1 MDKVKKV
8 RNREIRISDLALEL
22 GLTKGTISR
31 ALNGYEDISKKT
43 RLRVI
48 EAANKYGYVPSTP
61 ARRLA
66 LGLSETIGIVLPKIS
81 SQPVNTF
88 VSEFINSISS
98 NLNKYGY
105 DLLVHTNES
114 DAFEVN

>member
-88 VSEFINSISS
+88 VSEFINSISL
-98 NLNKYGY
+98 NLNKYGKTC
-105 DLLVHTNES
+105 VG
-114 DAFEVN
+114 

>member
-1 MDKVKKV
+1 VDKVKKV

-48 EAANKYGYVPSTP
+48 EAANKYGICSFNPS
-61 ARRLA
+61 
-66 LGLSETIGIVLPKIS
+66 
-81 SQPVNTF
+81 
-88 VSEFINSISS
+88 
-98 NLNKYGY
+98 
-105 DLLVHTNES
+105 
-114 DAFEVN
+114 